1 MIGAGAETFRARVGP
16 SVGRTAGAR
25 TLLTDLERTACEG
38 SDKFL
43 AGIAGFAGAVATV
56 GVAVELRPLRRK
68 AS

>member
-1 MIGAGAETFRARVGP
+1 MGAGAEAFRARVEP

-25 TLLTDLERTACEG
+25 TLLADLERTTGEG

-43 AGIAGFAGAVATV
+43 AGFVGLAGAVAAV